1 VDRKGKDKQ
10 HWEDDEGQAYTNLL
24 NLIQQYCSVHLIF
37 SLRRVVSA
45 FSGLFDEHYHGAE
58 RG

>member
-24 NLIQQYCSVHLIF
+24 NLIQEYCSVHFIF
-37 SLRRVVSA
+37 SL
-45 FSGLFDEHYHGAE
+45 
-58 RG
+58 